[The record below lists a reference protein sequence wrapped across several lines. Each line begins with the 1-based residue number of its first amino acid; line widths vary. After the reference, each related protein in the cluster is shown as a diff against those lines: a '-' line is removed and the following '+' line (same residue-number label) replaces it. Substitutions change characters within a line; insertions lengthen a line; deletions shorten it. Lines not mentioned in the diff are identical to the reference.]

1 MNNSIGTVDLLRIF
15 PPALKYDPKMIAAA
29 QSIGKELQRTSGEI
43 RKNIIYAR
51 IDELDEEA
59 IDALAYDL
67 HVDWYNLNYPLEAK
81 RAVVKDSVRV
91 HKRLGTLYAVKTAL
105 GSVYP
110 ESEIEEWFDYG
121 GEHHRFR
128 VVLDVTHS
136 RAPADYVAIK
146 KAVLFYKRLSAQME
160 NMIYQCRVDVQI
172 VTDSDKYQHLAGYAG
187 RRIAGTY
194 PQRNRIGALTGAEI
208 ALLPESGGFS
218 FISTAAG
225 TQPQRAVSAA
235 LRESIIQASG
245 EGVQFSFRA
254 TEAGKDRAGEK
265 PNRNTGGAVQR
276 AQIAAQ
282 VAADAYRYESP
293 EAGTQPQRAVAAAL
307 RASAI
312 QASGEGVQ
320 FSFRATEA
328 GKDRAGEKP
337 GRATG
342 GAVQR
347 AQIAARVAVDAYTYE
362 SPEAGTQPHRSATAA
377 ILSAGV
383 TTYTTATAHGF
394 ISPQAGA
401 HPGRSTTAEG
411 KRGGIIPEVTGEVF
425 VYRVKRCGTDRCKD
439 K

>member
-1 MNNSIGTVDLLRIF
+1 MNNTITEMDLTGTF
-15 PPALKYDPKMIAAA
+15 PPALTRDPKMMALTKAVAA
-29 QSIGKELQRTSGEI
+29 QLLKTNREI
-43 RKNIIYAR
+43 PRNIIYAK
-51 IDELDEEA
+51 IDELQEDVL
-59 IDALAYDL
+59 DVLAYDL
-67 HVDWYNLNYPLEAK
+67 HVDWYDYEYPIEAK
-81 RAVVKDSVRV
+81 RGVIKDSVRV
-91 HKRLGTLYAVKTAL
+91 HKRLGTVFAVRTAL

-276 AQIAAQ
+276 AQIAA
-282 VAADAYRYESP
+282 
-293 EAGTQPQRAVAAAL
+293 
-307 RASAI
+307 
-312 QASGEGVQ
+312 
-320 FSFRATEA
+320 
-328 GKDRAGEKP
+328 
-337 GRATG
+337 
-342 GAVQR
+342 
-347 AQIAARVAVDAYTYE
+347 RVAVDAYTYE

>member
-15 PPALKYDPKMIAAA
+15 PPALKYDPKMTAAA
-29 QSIGKELQRTSGEI
+29 QTIAKQLQGTSGEI

-51 IDELDEEA
+51 IEELDEEA
-59 IDALAYDL
+59 LDVLAYDL
-67 HVDWYNLNYPLEAK
+67 HVDWYNLNYPVEAK
-81 RAVVKDSVRV
+81 RAVIKDSVRV

-136 RAPADYVAIK
+136 RAPADYVSIK
-146 KAVLFYKRLSAQME
+146 KAVQFYKRLSAQME

-172 VTDSDKYQHLAGYAG
+172 LTETDQYQHLAGYTG

-194 PQRNRIGALTGAEI
+194 PQRNRLAALAGTGI
-208 ALLPESGGFS
+208 ALLPAGGEFY
-218 FISTAAG
+218 FT
-225 TQPQRAVSAA
+225 
-235 LRESIIQASG
+235 
-245 EGVQFSFRA
+245 
-254 TEAGKDRAGEK
+254 
-265 PNRNTGGAVQR
+265 
-276 AQIAAQ
+276 
-282 VAADAYRYESP
+282 SP

-307 RASAI
+307 RESVI

-337 GRATG
+337 GRATA
-342 GAVQR
+342 GAIQHT
-347 AQIAARVAVDAYTYE
+347 QLAAKIAVDAYRYE
-362 SPEAGTQPHRSATAA
+362 SPETGTQPHRSATAA
-377 ILSAGV
+377 LLSAEV
-383 TTYTTATAHGF
+383 ETYATATAHGF
-394 ISPQAGA
+394 TSPQAGA
-401 HPGRSTTAEG
+401 QPGRNTTAEG
-411 KRGGIIPEVTGEVF
+411 KQGGIIPEVTGEVF